1 MYCTQCGKPGAGNF
15 CGFCGT
21 SLLKDMEP
29 TAISDHWSNEHRYE
43 VLIQVPEVRRRIAD
57 HASRARA
64 TMTAEEFLQMGD
76 KLLSPLTGGVPVGK
90 LAAFVQ
96 PIYAKLGIRTGRQRE
111 EVFAQP
117 IGEVLA
123 AALCALAGAGQKI
136 RGVQQADDGCEL
148 EAILPS
154 DLFSF
159 AGDVVVRLT
168 NRESGTRLVAATNV
182 PGQLYDWGKSDR
194 CLDDLLREIRQTL
207 SGMAGWRGESSACR
221 AA

>member
-1 MYCTQCGKPGAGNF
+1 MA
-15 CGFCGT
+15 
-21 SLLKDMEP
+21 
-29 TAISDHWSNEHRYE
+29 SDWSNEHRYE
-43 VLIQVPEVRRRIAD
+43 VLIQIPEVRRRIAD
-57 HASRARA
+57 HASRARS
-64 TMTAEEFLQMGD
+64 TMTAEEFLQIGD

-96 PIYAKLGIRTGRQRE
+96 PIYARLGIRTGRQRE
-111 EVFAQP
+111 ELFPHP

-136 RGVQQADDGCEL
+136 RDVQQADEGCEL

-159 AGDVVVRLT
+159 AGDVTVRLT
-168 NRESGTRLVAATNV
+168 KRESGTRLVAATNV

-194 CLDDLLREIRQTL
+194 CLGGLLQEIRQTL
-207 SGMAGWRGESSACR
+207 SGIANWSGMSSASR